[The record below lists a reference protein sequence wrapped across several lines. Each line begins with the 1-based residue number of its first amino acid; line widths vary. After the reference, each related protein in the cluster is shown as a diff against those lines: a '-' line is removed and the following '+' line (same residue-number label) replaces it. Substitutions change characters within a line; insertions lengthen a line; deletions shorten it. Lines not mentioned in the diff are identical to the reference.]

1 MSSRLNRVL
10 TVCVL
15 LSGALGYYFFA
26 VLVQNSRHPMATRN
40 LAAGYGYGNDLYPIW
55 MTTREMVAH
64 KTNPYSAAMEHPIET
79 GLYGRPL
86 DRQNPSDA
94 TVNYRGFSYPLYTDI
109 LAVPL
114 ALLPFRALQIAMSVL
129 LPLIVG
135 VGVARWCTALGVV
148 LSPLP
153 RACLLLV
160 ILCSCQVL
168 EGIYAL
174 QPTLIVAT
182 LLAGVAAG
190 LRQDRLIT
198 AGILLAIASM
208 KPHLVVL
215 PLLWLVVW

>member
-64 KTNPYSAAMEHPIET
+64 KTNPYTPAMEHRIET

-86 DRQNPSDA
+86 DRQNPSEA
-94 TVNYRGFSYPLYTDI
+94 TVNYRGFSYPLYGDI
-109 LAVPL
+109 LAAPL
-114 ALLPFRALQIAMSVL
+114 ALLPFRAVQVVMSVL
-129 LPLIVG
+129 LPLIVAI
-135 VGVARWCTALGVV
+135 GVAGWCSALGVT

-153 RACLLLV
+153 RGCLLLL

-174 QPTLIVAT
+174 QPTLMVAS
-182 LLAGVAAG
+182 LLAGVAAA
-190 LRQDRLIT
+190 LRQERLVT
-198 AGILLAIASM
+198 AGILL
-208 KPHLVVL
+208 
-215 PLLWLVVW
+215 